1 MKLGFISLACPA
13 WDLATICQRAREY
26 GFDGVDFRGLQDSV
40 DVTLRPEF
48 TTELSTTRRLLDEA
62 GIAVSG
68 ISSSLQ
74 ICDADRLST
83 NLEEARRTIP
93 IAHELNVT
101 AIRVFGAGDLRAHSR
116 EELAEVG
123 RRTMAAILELPGARD
138 LRWVFET
145 HDNWISSADCR
156 LLLERIPEAAF
167 GALWDIGHTSR
178 VGGESPSETL
188 SRLGDRILYVHVKDA
203 IYERNHPQAME
214 DGWRYVA
221 PGKGQLPLSQ
231 ALSLLRQRGYDGWI
245 IFEHEKRWHPEL
257 EEPTEVLPQF
267 VRWIRSVL
275 QQREPP

>member
-1 MKLGFISLACPA
+1 MKLGFITLACPA

-26 GFDGVDFRGLQDSV
+26 GFDGVDIRGLQDAM

-48 TTELSTTRRLLDEA
+48 TTELRTTRRLLDEA
-62 GIAVSG
+62 GIVVSG

-74 ICDADRLST
+74 ICDGERLAT

-93 IAHELNVT
+93 IARELNVA
-101 AIRVFGAGDLRAHSR
+101 AIRVFGAGDLSAHSR
-116 EELAEVG
+116 HELAEVG
-123 RRTMAAILELPGARD
+123 RQTMAAILELPGARD
-138 LRWVFET
+138 LKWVFET
-145 HDNWISSADCR
+145 HDNWVSSADCR

-178 VGGESPSETL
+178 VGGEPPGDTL
-188 SRLGDRILYVHVKDA
+188 SRLGGRISYVHIKDA
-203 IYERNHPQAME
+203 IYEPDHRQAMQ
-214 DGWRYVA
+214 DGWRYVP
-221 PGKGQLPLSQ
+221 PGKGQLPLQ
-231 ALSLLRQRGYDGWI
+231 EAVNLLGRRGYDDWM

-275 QQREPP
+275 QQREPR